1 MVPAFPTAYPM
12 EASEGKQ
19 TEFRVLAVCE
29 VWKPQFA
36 PPFRVLR
43 MVPPPPT
50 AYPTEVL
57 RGKLT
62 EFRGL
67 VVAGGGANHSAETGP
82 ATTSRAQRLATNQAK
97 EAGLKPAKRFMDIS
111 PSIVSFN

>member
-1 MVPAFPTAYPM
+1 
-12 EASEGKQ
+12 
-19 TEFRVLAVCE
+19 
-29 VWKPQFA
+29 
-36 PPFRVLR
+36 

-62 EFRGL
+62 ELRGL
-67 VVAGGGANHSAETGP
+67 VVLEVGANHSAKASLGTR
-82 ATTSRAQRLATNQAK
+82 SKAQRLAPSHAK